1 MGGLR
6 VFPRRAEAGA
16 HRGFADAAPGH
27 AQAPRRASAGLTC
40 PVLCGTIG
48 RPQLRGSLPTRRTM
62 TQPTRRQLANAIR
75 FLAADAVQAAN
86 SGHPG
91 MPMGMADIAE
101 VLWNDYLRHNP
112 NNPKWFNRDRFVLS
126 NGHGSMLQYALL
138 HLSGYDLPIE
148 QLKAFRQLGSR
159 TAGHPERHETPG
171 VETTTGPL
179 GQGFA
184 NAVGF
189 ALAEKLLA
197 QRYNRPEFEVVD
209 HRTWVFMGDGCLMEG
224 ISHEA
229 ASLAGTWGLGKLV
242 CFWDDNNI
250 SIDGEVEGWF
260 TDDTPARFESY
271 GWNVVRGVD
280 GHDPES
286 IKAGIDAALSQF
298 DRPTLICCK
307 TTIGFGSPNKAGQES
322 SHGAPLGKDELEATR
337 KALGWAYG
345 PFEIPEEIYAGWR
358 AGGTGTLR
366 QAEWEQLFDKYAAQF
381 PAEAEELTRRS
392 HGELP
397 ADFIARADAY
407 IAQVQA
413 EAPNIASRKA
423 SQNAIQAFA
432 PLLPEIVGGSADL
445 AGSNLTLWKGAQSVV
460 GDDPQANYVHY
471 GVREFGMSA
480 IANGLALHGGFL
492 PFDATFLVFSDYA
505 RNALRMSALIPA
517 HVIHVFTHD
526 SIGLGE
532 DGPTHQPVEHIASLR
547 YIPNNDVWR
556 PCDATESAVSWKA
569 AILRRDNPSC
579 LIFSRQNLAPQA
591 RSAEQVKLI
600 ERGGY
605 VLADAAGTPDV
616 ILIATGSEVGLAM
629 AAKPELDAAGIKTRV
644 VSMPSTNVFDRQD
657 PGYRE
662 SVLPHAVRARV
673 AVEAGVTGFW
683 RQYVGLDGAVIGL
696 DSFGASAPAD
706 KLYQHFGITTEA
718 VVAAA
723 RAQLAN

>member
-1 MGGLR
+1 
-6 VFPRRAEAGA
+6 
-16 HRGFADAAPGH
+16 
-27 AQAPRRASAGLTC
+27 
-40 PVLCGTIG
+40 
-48 RPQLRGSLPTRRTM
+48 M

-75 FLAADAVQAAN
+75 FLAADAVETAK

-101 VLWNDYLRHNP
+101 VLWNDYHRHNP
-112 NNPKWFNRDRFVLS
+112 NNPQWFNRDRFVLS

-148 QLKAFRQLGSR
+148 QLKAFRQLGSH

-197 QRYNRPEFEVVD
+197 QRFNRPELEIVD

-229 ASLAGTWGLGKLV
+229 ASLAGTWGLHKLV
-242 CFWDDNNI
+242 CFWDDNHI
-250 SIDGEVEGWF
+250 SIDGNTEGWF
-260 TDDTPARFESY
+260 TDNTPERFEAY

-286 IKAGIDAALSQF
+286 IKAGIEAALSQ
-298 DRPTLICCK
+298 DGKPTLICCR
-307 TTIGFGSPNKAGQES
+307 TTIGFGSPNKSGKES
-322 SHGAPLGKDELEATR
+322 SHGAPLGKDELDATR
-337 KALGWAYG
+337 KALDWNYG

-366 QAEWEQLFDKYAAQF
+366 QAEWEQQFDKYAAQY
-381 PAEAEELTRRS
+381 PAEAAELTRRS
-392 HGELP
+392 HGDLP
-397 ADFIARADAY
+397 ADFVAKADAY
-407 IAQVQA
+407 IAQVAA
-413 EAPNIASRKA
+413 EGQTIASRKA
-423 SQNAIQAFA
+423 SQLAIEAFA

-445 AGSNLTLWKGAQSVV
+445 AHSNLTLWKGSKSVAT
-460 GDDPQANYVHY
+460 DDANANYVYY
-471 GVREFGMSA
+471 GVREFGMTA
-480 IANGLALHGGFL
+480 IANGLALHGGFI

-505 RNALRMSALIPA
+505 RNAVRMSALIPA
-517 HVIHVFTHD
+517 HAIHVYTHD

-532 DGPTHQPVEHIASLR
+532 DGPTHQPVEHLASLR

-556 PCDATESAVSWKA
+556 PCDAVESAVSWKA
-569 AILRRDNPSC
+569 AITRQDGPSC
-579 LIFSRQNLAPQA
+579 LVFSRQNLPHQP
-591 RSAEQVKLI
+591 RDAEQIAQI

-616 ILIATGSEVGLAM
+616 ILIATGSEVSLATE
-629 AAKPELDAAGIKTRV
+629 AKAQLDAAGLKTRV
-644 VSMPSTNVFDRQD
+644 VSMPSTDVFLRQD
-657 PGYRE
+657 AAYRD
-662 SVLPHAVRARV
+662 SVLPNAVRKRV
-673 AVEAGVTGFW
+673 AIEAGVTGFW
-683 RQYVGLDGAVIGL
+683 RQFVGLDGAVIGI
-696 DSFGASAPAD
+696 DTFGASAPAD
-706 KLYQHFGITTEA
+706 KLYQHFGITTAHVVEA
-718 VVAAA
+718 AKA
-723 RAQLAN
+723 L